1 MAREKENSMATG
13 VLAHIR
19 TLFDGDPGVRKV
31 ADDPVLS
38 AELLLLFRMI
48 LADGT
53 VSDSEMVVF
62 RRICREAF
70 GISDESLD
78 GVVEYLNDF
87 GYETSGAQALAL
99 FGELDI
105 ERRKEL
111 ARHMAEIAKA
121 DSELAENEVRL
132 LRRTLDI
139 LGISPVDVVKPQ

>member
-1 MAREKENSMATG
+1 MAIG
-13 VLAHIR
+13 VLARIR
-19 TLFDGDPGVRKV
+19 SLFDGDPGVRKV

-53 VSDSEMVVF
+53 VSDSEMDTF

-70 GISDESLD
+70 GISEESLD
-78 GVVEYLNDF
+78 GIVEYLNDF

-99 FGELDI
+99 FGELDV
-105 ERRKEL
+105 ERRREL
-111 ARHMAEIAKA
+111 ARHMADIAKA

-139 LGISPVDVVKPQ
+139 LGITPVDLVKPAG